1 MQGICHPEITYI
13 SLSNNLLSYQ
23 IKICAYPAITLKDTQ
38 INITNNKQ
46 LNHGNHGIIFW
57 HNKEK

>member
-23 IKICAYPAITLKDTQ
+23 IKICAYQAITLRYTQ
-38 INITNNKQ
+38 TNKTNNKQ

-57 HNKEK
+57 HHEEK